1 MILTFCYTFL
11 KMPIPQLWAVLFFLM
26 LLLLGITSQV
36 GALEGFIA
44 PFYDLKLVH
53 MRKELFTGNN
63 STDGVLLQFGYTH
76 KQRFLK
82 KLLQQICPFL
92 WSTVLLLMCKN

>member
-1 MILTFCYTFL
+1 MIITFCYTFL

-63 STDGVLLQFGYTH
+63 KLTKSCSSLASRKYVLFDG
-76 KQRFLK
+76 
-82 KLLQQICPFL
+82 KLY
-92 WSTVLLLMCKN
+92 